1 MRRGCRVPL
10 GSAVPAPGSTTRS
23 GESEGGWLDFL
34 FGDEAEA
41 PKGGGTPGP
50 TGFRPGNWDFERGEY
65 TIAYGDT
72 MWGLATQYLGQGSRW
87 LDIWQMQGKPWGSK
101 SPSGGPYLN
110 RFYNK
115 PDPSSKNPGRPFME
129 GDVLI
134 MPALAVKNAKAMAQ
148 SDNESPL
155 PTTPGAPGWQ
165 PGGGAKPEAKPQA
178 ATGIS
183 STALLLGGAAVVG
196 LVLLSK

>member
-1 MRRGCRVPL
+1 
-10 GSAVPAPGSTTRS
+10 
-23 GESEGGWLDFL
+23 
-34 FGDEAEA
+34 
-41 PKGGGTPGP
+41 
-50 TGFRPGNWDFERGEY
+50 
-65 TIAYGDT
+65 

-134 MPALAVKNAKAMAQ
+134 MPPLAVKNAKAMAQ
-148 SDNESPL
+148 SDNENPL

-165 PGGGAKPEAKPQA
+165 PGGGVKPEVQPQA

-183 STALLLGGAAVVG
+183 STALLLGGAAVLG
-196 LVLLSK
+196 IALLAK